1 MSINIELEYKLF
13 LIRQENIVLEAELLA
28 LLEKEESN

>member
-13 LIRQENIVLEAELLA
+13 LICQENKVLEAQLLA

>member
-1 MSINIELEYKLF
+1 MTDIILKEYQLF
-13 LIRQENIVLEAELLA
+13 LIRQENKLPEAQLLA

>member
-1 MSINIELEYKLF
+1 MSIELEYQLF
-13 LIRQENIVLEAELLA
+13 LIRQENKVLEAELLA

>member
-13 LIRQENIVLEAELLA
+13 LIRQENKVLEADFLVV
-28 LLEKEESN
+28 LEKEESN

>member
-1 MSINIELEYKLF
+1 MSIELEYQLF
-13 LIRQENIVLEAELLA
+13 PIRQENKVLEAELLA

>member
-1 MSINIELEYKLF
+1 MSDIILKEYQLF
-13 LIRQENIVLEAELLA
+13 LIRQENKLLEAQLLA

>member
-1 MSINIELEYKLF
+1 MSIEIEYQLF
-13 LIRQENIVLEAELLA
+13 LIRQENKLLEAELLA

>member
-1 MSINIELEYKLF
+1 MSIEIEYQLF
-13 LIRQENIVLEAELLA
+13 LIRQENKVLEAELLA

>member
-1 MSINIELEYKLF
+1 MTDIILKEYQLF
-13 LIRQENIVLEAELLA
+13 LIGQENKLLEAQLLA